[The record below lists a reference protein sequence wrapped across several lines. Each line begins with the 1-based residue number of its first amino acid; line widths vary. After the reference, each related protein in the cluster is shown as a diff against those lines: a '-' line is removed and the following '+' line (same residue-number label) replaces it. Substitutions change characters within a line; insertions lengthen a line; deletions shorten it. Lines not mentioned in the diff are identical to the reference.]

1 MLASTPI
8 CPAAHDTTNTLG
20 KDVAQ
25 ARGPCGASPA
35 LGLSIQSCFW
45 RTNKWQGP
53 PRSGVTT
60 MGVPPEELPA
70 DTEQPL
76 VTLHGTGNKDFQ
88 GIGQNCLARG
98 AAGCCDAPSPWT
110 PKNGISQSHDRN
122 FEAFSSCLSR
132 FSPASPLLGTGS
144 RAERKWEH
152 DSHPHPGQ
160 LGLQG
165 TRG

>member
-1 MLASTPI
+1 
-8 CPAAHDTTNTLG
+8 
-20 KDVAQ
+20 
-25 ARGPCGASPA
+25 
-35 LGLSIQSCFW
+35 
-45 RTNKWQGP
+45 
-53 PRSGVTT
+53 

-76 VTLHGTGNKDFQ
+76 VTPHGTGNKDFQ

-110 PKNGISQSHDRN
+110 PNNGISQSHDRN

-160 LGLQG
+160 LGPC
-165 TRG
+165 RGPEDEWACGGVSSSPSWKKLNSQSRREDMSSCRSCKLKFH